1 MQVIIEPLEQQTYSE
16 PATVEELMNALHLVE
31 RERVNHDEL
40 SQTITRA
47 RAMAESMTNSPIVQT
62 EFKATAYNINSYFIE
77 FDHNMTGISVTGISY
92 VDGIEIEKELIK
104 STNYNDNPRGIYLT
118 QATIDQRFD
127 HIIILYSDGPFVTP
141 YPIKQAVITIACN
154 LWKGEEVSQTVKD
167 TLAPFRRQNL

>member
-1 MQVIIEPLEQQTYSE
+1 
-16 PATVEELMNALHLVE
+16 
-31 RERVNHDEL
+31 
-40 SQTITRA
+40 
-47 RAMAESMTNSPIVQT
+47 
-62 EFKATAYNINSYFIE
+62 
-77 FDHNMTGISVTGISY
+77 MTGISVTGISY

-154 LWKGEEVSQTVKD
+154 LWKGEEVSQAVKD